1 MNFKYMCHILGV
13 LVVINISVLYVAHKT
28 VADMKQQ
35 ISTYAEQANTK
46 LSKLDELAI
55 NLQAIK
61 DVVGWKTTEISPTDC
76 MATKYLTN
84 DPFSV
89 VTKGDKCY
97 LHEFD
102 KFNRLVKSL
111 NVIYADGGFSNVINE
126 IKQEAKDII
135 YQVKPDTNITIQTK

>member
-1 MNFKYMCHILGV
+1 MSHTRCVI
-13 LVVINISVLYVAHKT
+13 INISALYVAHRT
-28 VADMKQQ
+28 VADLKQQ
-35 ISTYAEQANTK
+35 IASYTEQANTK

-61 DVVGWKTTEISPTDC
+61 GVVGWKTTEISPTDC

-84 DPFSV
+84 EPFSI

-102 KFNRLVKSL
+102 KFNRLVKSFD
-111 NVIYADGGFSNVINE
+111 VIYADSGFSNVINE
-126 IKQEAKDII
+126 LKQEAKNYI
-135 YQVKPDTNITIQTK
+135 YQVQPDINMTIKTK